1 MLTLA
6 GRPFI
11 VPVRVSA
18 LGGNMATAVRER
30 LTDSVLDA
38 VNRAGIRFYAH
49 RGETV
54 AKLLLPDGRRDP
66 YPVYDELRRSGGI
79 IKTKKMGAW
88 MATDYETVNLAVRH
102 HDFGS
107 DPRHNN
113 GYRETP
119 GLPVNDW
126 EMILSM
132 NDPDHARVRRLLT
145 RAFSPRAVASWRP
158 MVESVANELLDGIGD
173 SSFDV
178 VGEFAVPLTVRVIC
192 RLMGVPSEEWRR
204 FKAWGEDATRSM
216 GLVNARADQRA
227 AVAALGEVAHY
238 FQSLVA
244 ERRHS
249 PGEDLLSVMIAA
261 EEDGDSLTDRELIAN
276 CVLLLIAGF
285 ETTVNLI
292 GNASAA
298 LLTHPDQWERLV
310 DDPDLAANAAEEV
323 LRYDSPVQFTGRSAV
338 TDTELAGAHIGKGE
352 QVLILLASAN
362 NDPAVFSE
370 PRRFD
375 IGREN
380 ARSHV
385 SFSAGAHYCLGAS
398 LARLE
403 GEVALRA
410 LATQRP
416 GLRLAP
422 GAVRRPG
429 DLMRGYKSLPLS
441 A

>member
-1 MLTLA
+1 M
-6 GRPFI
+6 
-11 VPVRVSA
+11 VS
-18 LGGNMATAVRER
+18 AVRER
-30 LTDSVLDA
+30 VTDTVMDA

-49 RGETV
+49 RGETI
-54 AKLLLPDGRRDP
+54 ARLLLPAGHQDP
-66 YPVYDELRRSGGI
+66 YPIYDELRRSGSI
-79 IKTKKMGAW
+79 VKTKKMGAW
-88 MATDYETVNLAVRH
+88 MATDYETVNLALRH

-132 NDPDHARVRRLLT
+132 NDPDHTRVRRLLS
-145 RAFSPRAVASWRP
+145 RAFSPKAVASWRP
-158 MVESVANELLDGIGD
+158 LVESVANELLEGIGD
-173 SSFDV
+173 RDFDV

-192 RLMGVPSEEWRR
+192 RLMGVPSDEWRQ

-227 AVAALGEVAHY
+227 ALAALGEVAGY
-238 FQSLVA
+238 FRQLV
-244 ERRHS
+244 ETRRDT

-298 LLTHPDQWERLV
+298 LLSHPDQWERLV
-310 DDPDLAANAAEEV
+310 AQPELAANAAEEV

-338 TDTELAGAHIGKGE
+338 VDTELAGARIGKGE
-352 QVLILLASAN
+352 QVMILLASAN
-362 NDPAVFSE
+362 NDPAVFAE

-403 GEVALRA
+403 GEVALHT
-410 LATQRP
+410 LATRRP

-429 DLMRGYKSLPLS
+429 DLMRGYKNLPLS

>member
-1 MLTLA
+1 
-6 GRPFI
+6 
-11 VPVRVSA
+11 
-18 LGGNMATAVRER
+18 MASAVRER
-30 LTDSVLDA
+30 LTDSVMDA

-54 AKLLLPDGRRDP
+54 ARLLLPAGHRDP
-66 YPVYDELRRSGGI
+66 YPIYDELRRQGGI
-79 IKTKKMGAW
+79 VKTKKMGAW
-88 MATDYETVNLAVRH
+88 MATDYETVTQAVRH

-107 DPRHNN
+107 DPRANN

-132 NDPDHARVRRLLT
+132 NDPDHARVRRLLS
-145 RAFSPRAVASWRP
+145 RAFSPKAVSSWRP
-158 MVESVANELLDGIGD
+158 LVESAADELLDGIGGRD
-173 SSFDV
+173 FDV
-178 VGEFAVPLTVRVIC
+178 VGDFAVPLTVRVIC
-192 RLMGVPSEEWRR
+192 RLMGVPSDEWRQ

-216 GLVNARADQRA
+216 GLVNARADMRA
-227 AVAALGEVAHY
+227 AVAALGEVAEY
-238 FQSLVA
+238 FNQLVA
-244 ERRHS
+244 SRRHS

-310 DDPDLAANAAEEV
+310 DEPALAANAAEEV
-323 LRYDSPVQFTGRSAV
+323 LRFDSPVQFTGRSAIV
-338 TDTELAGAHIGKGE
+338 DTELGGARIPKGE

-362 NDPAVFSE
+362 NDPAVFPE

-380 ARSHV
+380 ARSHL
-385 SFSAGAHYCLGAS
+385 SFSGGAHYCLGAS

-403 GEVALRA
+403 GEVALGA
-410 LATQRP
+410 LAARRP
-416 GLRLAP
+416 GMRLAP

-429 DLMRGYKSLPLS
+429 DLMRGYRRLPLS